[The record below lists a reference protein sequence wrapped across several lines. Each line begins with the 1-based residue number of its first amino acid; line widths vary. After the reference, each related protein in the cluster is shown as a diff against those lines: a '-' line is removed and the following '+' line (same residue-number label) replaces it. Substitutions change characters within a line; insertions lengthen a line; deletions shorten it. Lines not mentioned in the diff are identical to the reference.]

1 MKKIRGV
8 LSPVVTP
15 FTSDYAVDY
24 ERLVAHCL
32 WLRSQEV
39 GIAVLG
45 TNSEANS
52 LSLTERLQAIQALVD
67 GGVEPSAMMPGTGA
81 CDLPTAVALTQRAV
95 DLGCA
100 GVLTLPPFYYK
111 GVSDDGLFNYYAGII
126 EGVDNPDLRLY
137 LYHIPQV
144 SQVPI
149 SLPLIERLLRTYPG
163 QVAGI
168 KDSSGDWDNTAALIR
183 EFSAEGFDV
192 FPGSE
197 DFLLRGLQHGAVGCI
212 SATANVNPRPMH
224 ELFLNYE
231 KPGADKLQ
239 ARLSKVRAVFQGY
252 VMIASMKAAIAHWR
266 EDSAW
271 STVRPP
277 LVELTN
283 EEAQT
288 LINRLEK
295 VGFSMSF

>member
-1 MKKIRGV
+1 MEKIHGV
-8 LSPVVTP
+8 LAPVVTP
-15 FTSDYAVDY
+15 FTNDYGVDY
-24 ERLVAHCL
+24 DRLLEHCL
-32 WLRSQEV
+32 WLRSHQI
-39 GIAVLG
+39 GIAALG

-52 LSLTERLQAIQALVD
+52 LSPDERQRIIQALID
-67 GGVEPSAMMPGTGA
+67 GGVEPAAMMPGTGA
-81 CDLPTAVALTQRAV
+81 CDLPTAISLTSFAV
-95 DLGCA
+95 KAGCA

-111 GVSDDGLFNYYAGII
+111 GVSDEGLFNYYAGIV

-149 SLPLIERLLRTYPG
+149 SLSLVERLLRTYPG
-163 QVAGI
+163 QIAGI

-197 DFLLRGLQHGAVGCI
+197 DFLLQGLRHGAVGCI
-212 SATANVNPRPMH
+212 SATANVNPGPMRQLLLGYENPNADEQQA
-224 ELFLNYE
+224 ELS
-231 KPGADKLQ
+231 A
-239 ARLSKVRAVFQGY
+239 VRAVFQDY

-266 EDSAW
+266 NDVVW
-271 STVRPP
+271 QTVRPP
-277 LVELTN
+277 LVALTD
-283 EEAQT
+283 EQARA
-288 LINRLEK
+288 LIGRLEE